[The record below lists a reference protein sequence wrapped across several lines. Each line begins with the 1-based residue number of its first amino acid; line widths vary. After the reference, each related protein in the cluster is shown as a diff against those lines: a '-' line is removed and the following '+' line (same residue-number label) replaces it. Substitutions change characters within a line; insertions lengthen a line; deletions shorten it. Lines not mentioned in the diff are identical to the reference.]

1 MTKNSHS
8 GQGKTR
14 HLNVLAHRC
23 INAGMRVNYV
33 NVTDRDFWLSAS
45 LPGAAVLEGKARVSQ
60 RILQQDFGHCLFL
73 SKPGS
78 GMSVT
83 KQQMTRIFLAKSDV
97 SQLKALY
104 DDEDAKT
111 LIRDSCSVWFPLS
124 PGGNGNDA

>member
-1 MTKNSHS
+1 MTTNSHS

-23 INAGMRVNYV
+23 IKAGMRVDYV
-33 NVTDRDFWLSAS
+33 NVTDLDFWLSAS

-60 RILQQDFGHCLFL
+60 CILQQDFGHCLFL
-73 SKPGS
+73 SKAGS

-83 KQQMTRIFLAKSDV
+83 KQQITRIFLAKSDV

-104 DDEDAKT
+104 GDEDAQT
-111 LIRDSCSVWFPLS
+111 LIRDNCSVWFPLL
-124 PGGNGNDA
+124 PGNTGHDA